1 MEMAALLIAP
11 PVAAL
16 GLGIVGLIILIIIIV
31 IIVTR
36 VL

>member
-1 MEMAALLIAP
+1 MGFAL

-16 GLGIVGLIILIIIIV
+16 GLGLIGLIILILIIV
-31 IIVTR
+31 FVITR

>member
-1 MEMAALLIAP
+1 MTTAALLAP
-11 PVAAL
+11 PTAAL
-16 GLGIVGLIILIIIIV
+16 GLGVVGLIILIILVV

>member
-1 MEMAALLIAP
+1 MALVFAP
-11 PVAAL
+11 PLAAL
-16 GLGIVGLIILIIIIV
+16 GLGIVGLIILIVIIV

>member
-1 MEMAALLIAP
+1 MAAALLAP

-16 GLGIVGLIILIIIIV
+16 GLGIVGLIIVVIV
-31 IIVTR
+31 VIFILTR

>member
-1 MEMAALLIAP
+1 MALLLAP
-11 PVAAL
+11 PLAAL
-16 GLGIVGLIILIIIIV
+16 GLGLVGLIILIIIIV